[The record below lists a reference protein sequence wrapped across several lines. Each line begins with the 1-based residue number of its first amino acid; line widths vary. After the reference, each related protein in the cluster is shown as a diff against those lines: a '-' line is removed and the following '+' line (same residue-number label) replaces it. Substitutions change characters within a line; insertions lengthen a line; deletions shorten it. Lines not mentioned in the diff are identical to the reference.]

1 MTKDF
6 SKFMSQLQETNQ
18 TLDFFCDFKKISQ
31 NVENIK
37 LSLCMLNSLIGAID
51 MRSAVETIWNRDKTA
66 FNVMDIL
73 IAVRS
78 EGKKVVLDKIGNC
91 VVLDS
96 MFKSVDGVME
106 FLDDTGLTEIFQ
118 SRRITNLVDYVF
130 GIETGLDTNARK
142 NRSGHVMEGI
152 VKHIFDNNN
161 IKYRQEVYSSEW
173 PEITNVL
180 GDDEKR
186 FDFVIKTT
194 AKTYLIEVNFYS
206 SGGSKLN
213 EVARAYTDLA
223 PKINSV
229 SGFEFVWITDGIG
242 WKSARNK
249 LQEAYNNIPSVYN
262 LTDISDFINLIEQWQ
277 YPLTTNPQT
286 TISQS
291 SRVIV

>member
-1 MTKDF
+1 MAKDF
-6 SKFMSQLQETNQ
+6 QRFMSQLQETNQ

-51 MRSAVETIWNRDKTA
+51 MRSAVETIWNRDKSA

-173 PEITNVL
+173 HEITNVL

-262 LTDISDFINLIEQWQ
+262 LTDISDFVNLIEQWQ